1 MATAAGDGRREAGQR
16 EQEER
21 ERAVER
27 ELELK
32 WLTVA
37 ERIPPPPPA
46 SIVWL
51 PGEQG
56 RSERVDV
63 STVRGEVADRVG
75 KASSA
80 TDKSMHRKSVIAT
93 GRRFHELDREERVR
107 AVDAIAAGDEACAEH
122 GYSVDNAHTYL
133 VRIAQLEAKRRSGG
147 ERVGKWDEDEAKAR
161 AHQVRAS

>member
-1 MATAAGDGRREAGQR
+1 MRRRRETDGRRAAGLR

-21 ERAVER
+21 DRAAER

-32 WLTVA
+32 WMTVA

-46 SIVWL
+46 SVVWL
-51 PGEQG
+51 PSEQG

-63 STVRGEVADRVG
+63 STVRGEAAHPVG
-75 KASSA
+75 KAGSA
-80 TDKSMHRKSVIAT
+80 ANGSVRQLSVVA

-107 AVDAIAAGDEACAEH
+107 VVEAMAAGHQACVEH

-133 VRIAQLEAKRRSGG
+133 VRIAQLEKKRRSGS
-147 ERVGKWDEDEAKAR
+147 ERVGQWDADEAKAR
-161 AHQVRAS
+161 ALQVRVV